1 VANIQDNNSQIKE
14 SPSIQDY
21 IEGWEDKEAF
31 RDSIATV
38 DKKGK
43 RIWLFPK
50 KNRKE
55 DTTMPGM

>member
-1 VANIQDNNSQIKE
+1 MSEIIKNNTGISE
-14 SPSIQDY
+14 SPTLQDY
-21 IEGWEDKEAF
+21 IEGWEGDDSF

-50 KNRKE
+50 KTGRKIL
-55 DTTMPGM
+55 